1 MRWKLLF
8 AFLLTFL
15 LGGVAGVVV
24 GVHAERQVLRQ
35 FDSPTPADFT
45 ATAVN
50 RLEKE
55 LHLSADQSTA
65 IRGILDTVAPDLVRI
80 ERTRRDGLMPLIE
93 GLRPKISAVL
103 DAEQQKKYHRLQDD
117 LEKRLKL
124 GKAP

>member
-24 GVHAERQVLRQ
+24 GVHGERQVLRQ

-45 ATAVN
+45 ATAVR

-55 LHLSADQSTA
+55 LNLSAEQSTA
-65 IRGILDTVAPDLVRI
+65 IRGIMDSVAPDLVRI

-93 GLRPKISAVL
+93 GLRAKISPVL

-117 LEKRLKL
+117 LETRLKL
-124 GKAP
+124 GKTP